1 MMNLLTDEI
10 KQILPKLYSQDEVED
25 PVVIFK
31 LFTPDSSFSWF
42 ILEGSE
48 EPDGDWMFFAKVT
61 SHLCSEG
68 ELGYVMLS
76 ELEQVRG
83 ALGLGVERDLYF
95 TSKPLSQ
102 CK

>member
-1 MMNLLTDEI
+1 MKLLTEEI
-10 KQILPKLYSQDEVED
+10 KKRMPGLYSQEEVSD
-25 PVVIFK
+25 PTVVTKF
-31 LFTPDSSFSWF
+31 FTPDSSWTWL

-48 EPDGDWMFFAKVT
+48 QADEDWLFFAKV
-61 SHLCSEG
+61 SSYLCPEG

-83 ALGLGVERDLYF
+83 CLGLPVERDLYWNE
-95 TSKPLSQ
+95 KPLSQ

>member
-1 MMNLLTDEI
+1 MKLLTEEI
-10 KQILPKLYSQDEVED
+10 KKRMPALYSQEEVKD
-25 PVVIFK
+25 PTVVCKF
-31 LFTPDSSFSWF
+31 FTPDSSWTWL

-48 EPDGDWMFFAKVT
+48 QENGDWLFFAKVI
-61 SHLCSEG
+61 SSMCSEG

-83 ALGLGVERDLYF
+83 CLGLPVERDLYWQE
-95 TSKPLSQ
+95 KPISE